1 MKRGEVVIAVLV
13 LVALSNSGGITNYSG
28 KQAGTMCNTCHAGG
42 AAPTVEIAGPASLAA
57 GASATYSVKITGGAG
72 VLAGFNAAAS
82 GGQFIGGAGTR
93 VTGGEVTHSMGKAFS
108 AGSATFS
115 FTYQAPPA
123 AGAVTLYAAGM
134 SASGSNGEMGD
145 MAAMTTLDV
154 TVTGGGTSVSQMPAT
169 APEPEPMAAPR
180 VPGLPGGVIEGGC
193 SVAGGG
199 PLLVLVVLALA
210 RRRRGMFRA

>member
-1 MKRGEVVIAVLV
+1 MIAALV
-13 LVALSNSGGITNYSG
+13 LIALSNSGGITNYSG

-42 AAPTVEIAGPASLAA
+42 TAPTVEITGPASLAA
-57 GASATYSVKITGGAG
+57 GASAMYSVQISGGAG

-82 GGQFIGGAGTR
+82 GGQFIAGAGTR
-93 VTGGEVTHSMGKAFS
+93 VTGGEVTHSVGKAFA

-115 FTYQAPPA
+115 FTYQAPAA

-145 MAAMTTLDV
+145 MAAMTTLNV

-169 APEPEPMAAPR
+169 APEPEPVAAPR
-180 VPGLPGGVIEGGC
+180 VPGPAGGVIEGGC
-193 SVAGGG
+193 SVAGGA
-199 PLLVLVVLALA
+199 PLLMLAALGLVL
-210 RRRRGMFRA
+210 RRRSCARSS